1 MEEPRYLRPRAL
13 EALISKDRER
23 MGIAVGQVLEYY
35 RLYDRRV
42 NDTQGIQIALLNLA
56 RSDKSPRRP
65 YNHRWWTTMRIMK
78 RNLVQ
83 WMANGNV
90 PPDDSQQD
98 GGRGA
103 LMPWVPEVDVLY
115 ALRFLDLRTSGIP
128 RSLRD
133 ILNEVNL
140 LFLIDPE
147 QPVPEFWRSAR
158 LNDPVWRRRHM
169 QQESKSSVTC
179 SISDAELDEIIKDIQ
194 AILGAEG
201 SSSSTVVWQP
211 PQWNRERDLPRDAW
225 RIIQSASQT
234 QPSASFMPS
243 TVQSGSGQRAQ
254 GRSQPPQHGA
264 SRPPN
269 VRPGAGVQ
277 DQGRSQPQPGASDS
291 PMVQPGRDVD
301 GQNSSRPQPGG
312 QHPSPA
318 QSKPGMQDEIPAYQ
332 EWDPVLS
339 WLNAQESTTNSE
351 GRPSGNRLSSRRLFQ
366 PLRQQVEGLQAHLRP
381 DEDAEQHY
389 QTLKDKMGEIERRHD
404 EVIDYFS
411 GKVGHLEGTISLL
424 AWDNKKLQRQLAE
437 NETSGQGQAQTY
449 QPSNIITAAEPQT
462 EEPNRRAR
470 SLTPFSWSSGYG
482 GVTPPSSETSSSEH
496 EELPTHATVG
506 LTRSRLRQHDMQMSE

>member
-1 MEEPRYLRPRAL
+1 
-13 EALISKDRER
+13 

-35 RLYDRRV
+35 RLYDRRRV

-65 YNHRWWTTMRIMK
+65 YNHRWWTNMRIMK

-234 QPSASFMPS
+234 QPSASFPGEVPTTTTWRVAS
-243 TVQSGSGQRAQ
+243 SKRAAWRRGAGSGEVAAPTWSFRFPDGAARTRR
-254 GRSQPPQHGA
+254 GRPEQLT
-264 SRPPN
+264 
-269 VRPGAGVQ
+269 
-277 DQGRSQPQPGASDS
+277 S
-291 PMVQPGRDVD
+291 PARWATSFPSAIQAWDAGRDTGIPRV
-301 GQNSSRPQPGG
+301 GSSTFV
-312 QHPSPA
+312 A
-318 QSKPGMQDEIPAYQ
+318 QCSRVHHEQRGAAQREPPEFSA
-332 EWDPVLS
+332 PVS
-339 WLNAQESTTNSE
+339 APETT
-351 GRPSGNRLSSRRLFQ
+351 G
-366 PLRQQVEGLQAHLRP
+366 
-381 DEDAEQHY
+381 
-389 QTLKDKMGEIERRHD
+389 
-404 EVIDYFS
+404 
-411 GKVGHLEGTISLL
+411 
-424 AWDNKKLQRQLAE
+424 
-437 NETSGQGQAQTY
+437 
-449 QPSNIITAAEPQT
+449 
-462 EEPNRRAR
+462 
-470 SLTPFSWSSGYG
+470 
-482 GVTPPSSETSSSEH
+482 
-496 EELPTHATVG
+496 
-506 LTRSRLRQHDMQMSE
+506 